1 MDKIRALT
9 VYRKVVELGSFH
21 AAADALQLSKAA
33 VSKNIREL
41 EDYLQTPLIHRTTR
55 SLNITE
61 QGKNYYQQICHIL
74 DSLQQADLALIDSVD
89 TLRGQLKIS
98 VPMSLGLAEINPLVC
113 AFMAQHPALSV
124 ELVLNDHYIDVIAQ
138 GFDIAIRGGA
148 ALADSS
154 LRARKLLDL
163 KRVLCASPAYLAQA
177 TRIQQPVDILPQ
189 QCLMYSLAGSQTW
202 RFQRQDQQ
210 QDIVLNAGRY
220 TVNNSLAL
228 AQTAVLGHGL
238 ALLPLHL
245 IRRELADGSLVQVLP
260 EWQVEDHALYII
272 YPSHKEQSQKIRA
285 FIDFMRQQLQA

>member
-98 VPMSLGLAEINPLVC
+98 VPMSLGLAEINPPGLC
-113 AFMAQHPALSV
+113 L
-124 ELVLNDHYIDVIAQ
+124 Y
-138 GFDIAIRGGA
+138 GA
-148 ALADSS
+148 ASGIVG
-154 LRARKLLDL
+154 RAG
-163 KRVLCASPAYLAQA
+163 
-177 TRIQQPVDILPQ
+177 T
-189 QCLMYSLAGSQTW
+189 
-202 RFQRQDQQ
+202 
-210 QDIVLNAGRY
+210 
-220 TVNNSLAL
+220 
-228 AQTAVLGHGL
+228 
-238 ALLPLHL
+238 
-245 IRRELADGSLVQVLP
+245 E
-260 EWQVEDHALYII
+260 
-272 YPSHKEQSQKIRA
+272 
-285 FIDFMRQQLQA
+285 